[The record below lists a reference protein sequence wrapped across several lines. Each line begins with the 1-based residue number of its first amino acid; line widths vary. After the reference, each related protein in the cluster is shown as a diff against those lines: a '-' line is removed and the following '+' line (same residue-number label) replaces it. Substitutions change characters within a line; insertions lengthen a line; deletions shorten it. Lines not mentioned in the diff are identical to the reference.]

1 MHAASLGS
9 YSVNATKRVSVDDI
23 LEQRFG
29 GGDCSHQKSSNTK
42 HYICSERVEG
52 AVDALLF
59 FVPTSTEAIEFAK
72 TTEGNELT
80 EWGCGCQRVGAMI
93 ATEMS
98 AEKDLYIEFETLV
111 AFPRCQR
118 PALSGEVFP
127 QPTIM
132 LLTRQARNRSKC
144 KVEELGAHRA
154 TCIER

>member
-1 MHAASLGS
+1 
-9 YSVNATKRVSVDDI
+9 
-23 LEQRFG
+23 
-29 GGDCSHQKSSNTK
+29 
-42 HYICSERVEG
+42 
-52 AVDALLF
+52 
-59 FVPTSTEAIEFAK
+59 
-72 TTEGNELT
+72 
-80 EWGCGCQRVGAMI
+80 MI

-132 LLTRQARNRSKC
+132 LLTRQARNRVKC
-144 KVEELGAHRA
+144 KIEELGAHRA